1 MNSLRLAQTFHGLLS
16 KPRGNSPQ
24 KTAEKLNATSSSELD
39 GEYQQILTPS
49 MAYQRHLHNHPNGED
64 YCAGCWIWG
73 QVHDHDDENNWED
86 DSSSDKTPT
95 QASYLEARELQR
107 NVSDPVTHESAASDN
122 TTMAEI
128 EDHFTVFVRLPFN
141 RGDFVDPPPVAWS
154 AAKERALWDV
164 MSRQS
169 KNNEIDWKA
178 LSERFEV
185 TQAFLLQQAAWLYE
199 RQLSQV
205 RAQMRRVGN
214 RQSATPSP
222 APGSAS
228 ASMVGGQ
235 AMKRAGSGGSRV
247 PSRLSTQHIGSPVA
261 GGGDSTPGTPAKSRT
276 SLPFR
281 NTSGPVAAA
290 GGPQTRVA
298 SGTSRPLSRQSS
310 KDAEAPQSR
319 RGSIQHP
326 LARSPGQ
333 TRNNQ
338 AQSSDSEDEMTQSRI
353 MARRPNPSSMHRRV
367 LSYRKEL
374 QSQKGATSNLDEKG
388 LAQNPPTHDEE
399 DDEEDE
405 PSFLPFAN
413 PPTETKPRPSSSSQ
427 QDPGATLRG
436 ALQTQRPSMQRRTT
450 SERIVSSPTIEPPTP
465 VQTQRNP
472 PTVLSSTSSPSSPT
486 YPAAANTTSTRP
498 PPRTDGQHSSQGNP
512 TTQPPAIPRLG
523 TPLSP
528 PHRALLHTNSQSA
541 SAAASPRRHGTG
553 PGSDTSPS
561 MGSSF
566 SDLDDTSVTQSALEE
581 ALLSGMGNTT
591 MTTHFGGFGGR
602 VTSGIGQALRSRY
615 FDARGGEG
623 HGRGGAG
630 GAGGGGGG
638 GGGTAGGNVS
648 ER

>member
-1 MNSLRLAQTFHGLLS
+1 
-16 KPRGNSPQ
+16 
-24 KTAEKLNATSSSELD
+24 
-39 GEYQQILTPS
+39 
-49 MAYQRHLHNHPNGED
+49 
-64 YCAGCWIWG
+64 
-73 QVHDHDDENNWED
+73 
-86 DSSSDKTPT
+86 
-95 QASYLEARELQR
+95 
-107 NVSDPVTHESAASDN
+107 
-122 TTMAEI
+122 MAEI
-128 EDHFTVFVRLPFN
+128 ENHFTVFIRLPFN
-141 RGDFVDPPPVAWS
+141 RGHFVDPPPVAWS

-178 LSERFEV
+178 LSENFEV
-185 TQAFLLQQAAWLYE
+185 SQTFLLQQAAWLYE

-247 PSRLSTQHIGSPVA
+247 PSRLSTQHLGSPVA
-261 GGGDSTPGTPAKSRT
+261 GGDSTPGTPAKSRT

-281 NTSGPVAAA
+281 NTTGAVAAA
-290 GGPQTRVA
+290 GGPQSRVA

-333 TRNNQ
+333 TRSNQ
-338 AQSSDSEDEMTQSRI
+338 PQSSDSEDEMTQSRI

-367 LSYRKEL
+367 LSYRKEH
-374 QSQKGATSNLDEKG
+374 QSQKGTAGNLDEKS
-388 LAQNPPTHDEE
+388 LAQNPPPHDEE

-413 PPTETKPRPSSSSQ
+413 PASENKARPSSSSP
-427 QDPGATLRG
+427 QDPSATLRG
-436 ALQTQRPSMQRRTT
+436 GLQSQRPGIQRRTT

-472 PTVLSSTSSPSSPT
+472 STMTSSTSSLSSPT
-486 YPAAANTTSTRP
+486 HPTAANTTSTRP
-498 PPRTDGQHSSQGNP
+498 TPRTDAQYPTQGHLP
-512 TTQPPAIPRLG
+512 TQPPAIPRLG

-528 PHRALLHTNSQSA
+528 PHRGLLHNHSQSA

-591 MTTHFGGFGGR
+591 MTTQFGGFGGR

-623 HGRGGAG
+623 HGRGGGG
-630 GAGGGGGG
+630 GAGA
-638 GGGTAGGNVS
+638 AGGSTAPSNAS

>member
-1 MNSLRLAQTFHGLLS
+1 
-16 KPRGNSPQ
+16 
-24 KTAEKLNATSSSELD
+24 
-39 GEYQQILTPS
+39 
-49 MAYQRHLHNHPNGED
+49 
-64 YCAGCWIWG
+64 
-73 QVHDHDDENNWED
+73 
-86 DSSSDKTPT
+86 
-95 QASYLEARELQR
+95 
-107 NVSDPVTHESAASDN
+107 
-122 TTMAEI
+122 MAEI
-128 EDHFTVFVRLPFN
+128 ENHFTVFIRLPFN

-178 LSERFEV
+178 LSEKFEV
-185 TQAFLLQQAAWLYE
+185 TQTFLLQQAAWLYE
-199 RQLSQV
+199 RQLSHV

-235 AMKRAGSGGSRV
+235 TMKRAGSGGSRV
-247 PSRLSTQHIGSPVA
+247 PSRLSTQHLGSPVA

-281 NTSGPVAAA
+281 NPPGAVGAA
-290 GGPQTRVA
+290 GGPQSRVA
-298 SGTSRPLSRQSS
+298 SGSSRPLSRQSS

-333 TRNNQ
+333 TRSNQ
-338 AQSSDSEDEMTQSRI
+338 PQSSDSEDDMTQSRI

-374 QSQKGATSNLDEKG
+374 QSQKGTAT
-388 LAQNPPTHDEE
+388 NPDDKSLVQSPLPQEE
-399 DDEEDE
+399 DDDDDDE

-413 PPTETKPRPSSSSQ
+413 PASEGKARPSSSSQ
-427 QDPGATLRG
+427 QDPSATLRG
-436 ALQTQRPSMQRRTT
+436 ALQTQRPGINRRTT
-450 SERIVSSPTIEPPTP
+450 SERIASSPTIEPPTP
-465 VQTQRNP
+465 LQTQRNP
-472 PTVLSSTSSPSSPT
+472 SNLTSPTSSLSSPT
-486 YPAAANTTSTRP
+486 RSTAANTTLARP
-498 PPRTDGQHSSQGNP
+498 TPRIDGQNSTQVHLA
-512 TTQPPAIPRLG
+512 TQPPVIPRLG

-528 PHRALLHTNSQSA
+528 PHRALLHSHSQSA
-541 SAAASPRRHGTG
+541 SATASPRRHGTG

-615 FDARGGEG
+615 FDARGSEG
-623 HGRGGAG
+623 HGR
-630 GAGGGGGG
+630 GGGG
-638 GGGTAGGNVS
+638 GGGTGGAAATGNVS

>member
-1 MNSLRLAQTFHGLLS
+1 
-16 KPRGNSPQ
+16 
-24 KTAEKLNATSSSELD
+24 
-39 GEYQQILTPS
+39 
-49 MAYQRHLHNHPNGED
+49 
-64 YCAGCWIWG
+64 
-73 QVHDHDDENNWED
+73 
-86 DSSSDKTPT
+86 
-95 QASYLEARELQR
+95 
-107 NVSDPVTHESAASDN
+107 
-122 TTMAEI
+122 MAEI
-128 EDHFTVFVRLPFN
+128 ENHFTVFIRLPFN
-141 RGDFVDPPPVAWS
+141 RGDFVDPPRVAWS

-178 LSERFEV
+178 LSEKFEV
-185 TQAFLLQQAAWLYE
+185 TQPFLLQQAAWLYE

-247 PSRLSTQHIGSPVA
+247 PSRLSTQHLGSPVA

-281 NTSGPVAAA
+281 NTSGAVAAA
-290 GGPQTRVA
+290 GGPQTRGA

-333 TRNNQ
+333 TRSNQ
-338 AQSSDSEDEMTQSRI
+338 PQSSDSEDEMTQSRM

-367 LSYRKEL
+367 LSYRKDL
-374 QSQKGATSNLDEKG
+374 QSQKGTAGNLDEKG
-388 LAQNPPTHDEE
+388 PTQNPPLHDEDE
-399 DDEEDE
+399 DEEDE

-413 PPTETKPRPSSSSQ
+413 PAPDNKPRPSSSSQ
-427 QDPGATLRG
+427 QDPSATLRG
-436 ALQTQRPSMQRRTT
+436 GLQTQRPGIQRRTT
-450 SERIVSSPTIEPPTP
+450 SERVVSSPTVEPPTP

-472 PTVLSSTSSPSSPT
+472 STMTSSTSSLSSPT
-486 YPAAANTTSTRP
+486 HATAPNMTSTRP
-498 PPRTDGQHSSQGNP
+498 PPRTDAQYSSQGHP
-512 TTQPPAIPRLG
+512 PTQPPAIPRLG

-528 PHRALLHTNSQSA
+528 QHRALLHSHSHSQSA
-541 SAAASPRRHGTG
+541 SAGASPRRHGTG

-615 FDARGGEG
+615 FDARGGG
-623 HGRGGAG
+623 DGRGGG
-630 GAGGGGGG
+630 SGGGGGS
-638 GGGTAGGNVS
+638 APSNVS